1 MIRNG
6 LIDIPIRELL
16 AGHAY
21 TADFFSSLGLKDLTA
36 QGHQT
41 LREIVDGLPLDF
53 IEDHSLTRD
62 QIVALFL
69 EFTARMEALKAESDR
84 TVESLTILGG
94 HDKLGGPEAF
104 SLTLRPGDIVCIV
117 GPTGSGKSRL
127 LGDIECLAQA
137 DTPTGRRILIN
148 GKPPEN
154 PCRFALERKLV
165 AELSQNMNFV
175 MDLTV
180 AEFVAMHAESRMIP
194 NPGDMVAAVIGC
206 ANDLAGERFGG
217 DTSVTQLS
225 GGQSRALMIADTALL
240 SASPIVLIDEIE
252 NAGVDRK
259 KALELLVRKEKIIL
273 ISTHDPILALLG
285 QRRITIRNGG
295 VYRILETTPAER
307 ANLAILERIDRK
319 LMELRNQLR
328 DGLSIETD
336 LNRFFNSD

>member
-1 MIRNG
+1 MIRNE
-6 LIDIPIRELL
+6 LVDVPIRELL

-21 TADFFSSLGLKDLTA
+21 AADFFSSLGLKDLAA
-36 QGHQT
+36 QGDRT
-41 LREIVDGLPLDF
+41 LREMVSGLPLDF
-53 IEDHSLTRD
+53 IEDHGLTRD

-69 EFTARMEALKAESDR
+69 EFMVRMEALKTETDR
-84 TVESLTILGG
+84 AVESLTILGG

-148 GKPPEN
+148 GKPPETA
-154 PCRFALERKLV
+154 CRFALERKLV

-194 NPGDMVAAVIGC
+194 NPSDMVAAVIGC
-206 ANDLAGERFGG
+206 ANDLAGERFSG

-273 ISTHDPILALLG
+273 ISTHDPLLALLG

-328 DGLSIETD
+328 NGLSIETD
-336 LNRFFNSD
+336 LNRFFNGD